1 MRMTDQTDPT
11 DAPPEPRAHAFVF
24 PGQGSQYVGMG
35 TALLE
40 RSPAAAAVMERADAA
55 LGFSLSR
62 LIAEGPAEELDLTV
76 NAQPAI
82 LATSVAYL
90 EAMRAEA
97 REAGVELAPLRVA
110 GHSAGQYAAAVA
122 ADAIDFETAIG
133 LVRERGRIMQER
145 GIEGGMGA
153 VIGLTD
159 EQVHEVVDAAREHGE
174 IGVANANAPG
184 QIVLSGVIPALA
196 FALEMSKTVGARK
209 AVRLTV
215 SVASHSPLMRRA
227 RDEFSQILAKVPF
240 REPRVPMLG
249 NVHATVIRTAD
260 GLRRELSEHLVHG
273 VQWTE
278 TIRRM
283 AADGVTDFVEIG
295 PGRVLSGLIKRIAP
309 EATTHALDA
318 AGQWRA
324 VAPRLARG
332 ERVTARRVVVTG
344 LGVVSPVGIGAA
356 PSWDALVAGRSGI
369 ADITLF
375 DTTDY
380 EIHVAGEVK
389 GFDASQYMDGKDV
402 RRHDRNTHFAVAA
415 AGEAL
420 RDAGLLTED
429 GMLDTGQA
437 DPDRFG
443 MIVGTAIGGIGMIS
457 DGVATLRDRGPGRI
471 SPFLLPH
478 MIPDAA
484 SGMVAI
490 QYGIRGPNMA
500 VVSACA
506 TGGHAI
512 GEAMETIV
520 RGQADLML
528 GAGTEAVIVPLAF
541 AGLRPD
547 EGARLAD
554 RPRHRRIRPDD
565 RLAPVRCHPRRLR
578 RVGGMRGAGARGD
591 GPRARARCASDRRG
605 DRLRLEQRRL
615 PHGRARRAG

>member
-1 MRMTDQTDPT
+1 MRMTHQTDPS
-11 DAPPEPRAHAFVF
+11 DPASPPRAHAFVF

-35 TALLE
+35 AALLE

-55 LGFSLSR
+55 IGFALSR
-62 LIAEGPAEELDLTV
+62 MIAEGPAEELDLTV

-97 REAGVELAPLRVA
+97 AEAGVELAPIRLA

-122 ADAIDFETAIG
+122 ADAIDFEAAVN

-249 NVHATVIRTAD
+249 NVHASLIRTAD
-260 GLRRELSEHLVHG
+260 GLRKELSEHLVHG

-278 TIRRM
+278 TIRHM

-309 EATTHALDA
+309 ETLTHALDA
-318 AGQWRA
+318 PGD
-324 VAPRLARG
+324 
-332 ERVTARRVVVTG
+332 
-344 LGVVSPVGIGAA
+344 GALWL
-356 PSWDALVAGRSGI
+356 PGSL
-369 ADITLF
+369 
-375 DTTDY
+375 
-380 EIHVAGEVK
+380 E
-389 GFDASQYMDGKDV
+389 
-402 RRHDRNTHFAVAA
+402 A
-415 AGEAL
+415 AG
-420 RDAGLLTED
+420 
-429 GMLDTGQA
+429 
-437 DPDRFG
+437 
-443 MIVGTAIGGIGMIS
+443 
-457 DGVATLRDRGPGRI
+457 
-471 SPFLLPH
+471 
-478 MIPDAA
+478 
-484 SGMVAI
+484 
-490 QYGIRGPNMA
+490 
-500 VVSACA
+500 
-506 TGGHAI
+506 
-512 GEAMETIV
+512 
-520 RGQADLML
+520 
-528 GAGTEAVIVPLAF
+528 
-541 AGLRPD
+541 
-547 EGARLAD
+547 
-554 RPRHRRIRPDD
+554 
-565 RLAPVRCHPRRLR
+565 
-578 RVGGMRGAGARGD
+578 
-591 GPRARARCASDRRG
+591 
-605 DRLRLEQRRL
+605 
-615 PHGRARRAG
+615 